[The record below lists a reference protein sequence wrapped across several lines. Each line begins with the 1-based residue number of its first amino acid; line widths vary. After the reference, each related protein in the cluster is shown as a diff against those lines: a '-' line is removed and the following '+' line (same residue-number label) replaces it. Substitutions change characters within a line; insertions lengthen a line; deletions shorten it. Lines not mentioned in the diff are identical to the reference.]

1 MTETRVNRTGRLTV
15 AGGNESKESR
25 RTSAFLHLANGK
37 IVMASTATESIE
49 EEQIVEK
56 GFAAISSGHVEIEV
70 TSLEMSSRWFS
81 S

>member
-1 MTETRVNRTGRLTV
+1 
-15 AGGNESKESR
+15 
-25 RTSAFLHLANGK
+25 
-37 IVMASTATESIE
+37 MASTATESIE